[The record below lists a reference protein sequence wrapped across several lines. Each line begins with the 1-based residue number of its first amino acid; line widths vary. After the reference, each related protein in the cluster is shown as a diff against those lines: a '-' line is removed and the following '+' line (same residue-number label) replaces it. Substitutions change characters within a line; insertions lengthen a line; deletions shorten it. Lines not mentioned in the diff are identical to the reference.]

1 MSSRKSLPLAVVIAA
16 ASFAT
21 VGCNTANRPIGTAD
35 PFLGEAVK
43 YNAAVQTIDPAPVYT
58 PESTQPGSDGAK
70 GAAAVKRYRTD
81 QVKDVETMET
91 TSGTSGTS
99 TPPR

>member
-1 MSSRKSLPLAVVIAA
+1 MSSRKSLSLTVVIAA
-16 ASFAT
+16 ASFAAA
-21 VGCNTANRPIGTAD
+21 GCNTANRPIGTAD

-43 YNAAVQTIDPAPVYT
+43 YNAAVQTIDPVPVYS
-58 PESTQPGSDGAK
+58 PDSTQPGSDGAK

-81 QVKDVETMET
+81 QVKPVETLET
-91 TSGTSGTS
+91 SSGTSGNS

>member
-1 MSSRKSLPLAVVIAA
+1 MSSRKSLHTVAVIAA
-16 ASFAT
+16 ASFAIS
-21 VGCNTANRPIGTAD
+21 GCNTANRPIGTAD

-43 YNAAVQTIDPAPVYT
+43 YNAAVQTIDPVPVYT
-58 PESTQPGSDGAK
+58 PEDTQPGSDGAK

-81 QVKDVETMET
+81 QVKEVQTMET

>member
-1 MSSRKSLPLAVVIAA
+1 MSSRKSLTFAAIIAA
-16 ASFAT
+16 ASFAMA
-21 VGCNTANRPIGTAD
+21 GCNTANRPIGTAD

-43 YNAAVQTIDPAPVYT
+43 YNAAVQTIDPVPVYAAD
-58 PESTQPGSDGAK
+58 STQPGSDGAK

-81 QVKDVETMET
+81 QVKPVETMET

-99 TPPR
+99 APPR

>member
-1 MSSRKSLPLAVVIAA
+1 MSSRKSLLHAVVIAA
-16 ASFAT
+16 ASLGLA
-21 VGCNTANRPIGTAD
+21 GCNTANRPIGSAD

-43 YNAAVQTIDPAPVYT
+43 YNAAVQTIDPVPVYT
-58 PESTQPGSDGAK
+58 PDSTQPGSDGAK

-81 QVKDVETMET
+81 QVKEVQTMET